1 MTRRRSTWTVD
12 VASERRAARW
22 DATDLPNPSSLQKRP
37 LSAYMLF
44 SQDKR
49 AEVKEEKPDV
59 TFGQSGTFDIVP
71 HVCPGTDPY
80 PSPAQ
85 ARSARSSVPSGRR
98 PTRLSA
104 RCARFDASAIFYSKA
119 LTRRCSPSQPYEDKA
134 AAEKARYE
142 KEKAAYDVRA
152 CVPFVH

>member
-59 TFGQSGTFDIVP
+59 TFGESGPVGIQFFP
-71 HVCPGTDPY
+71 RVCSGSADPIL
-80 PSPAQ
+80 P
-85 ARSARSSVPSGRR
+85 
-98 PTRLSA
+98 
-104 RCARFDASAIFYSKA
+104 
-119 LTRRCSPSQPYEDKA
+119 LTRR
-134 AAEKARYE
+134 
-142 KEKAAYDVRA
+142 
-152 CVPFVH
+152 